1 MPAPARTVD
10 LPKDAHTAVRGAGLA
25 QFDIAAGLLLT
36 IAIAAT
42 AFALRLIPGL
52 AIASPMIIAVGI
64 GIAANAAV
72 GLPMWARAGIAFV
85 LRRVLRFAIVLLG
98 LQLTAAQVMDV
109 GATGIGI
116 IVATLATTFIFTVWL
131 GRILGVDRK
140 LTELIAAGTSICGA
154 SAIIATNT
162 VTRAR
167 GEDAAYA
174 VACVTVLGSIAM
186 FVYPLLAGLLPLDPH
201 AYGLWAGA
209 SIHEVAQVAAAAFQG
224 GPEAGEVGT
233 VTKLSRVIFLAP
245 LIMTLGAL
253 AMRRASPD
261 DDGKAAPST
270 PVPWFVLG
278 FAALILLNSFVPLPP
293 EAKSAAGTLTTF
305 LLTMALAAMGLQTD
319 IARLRDRGIR
329 PLLLGLGATLFI
341 AGFSL
346 TLVLLLV

>member
-1 MPAPARTVD
+1 MDASGRTAAR
-10 LPKDAHTAVRGAGLA
+10 PNGAHAAAGGHALA
-25 QFDIAAGLLLT
+25 QFDIAAGVLLT
-36 IAIAAT
+36 MAIAAT

-52 AIASPMIIAVGI
+52 SIASPMIIAVGI
-64 GIAANAAV
+64 GIATNAAV
-72 GLPMWARAGIAFV
+72 GVPVWARAGIAFV
-85 LRRVLRFAIVLLG
+85 LRRILRFAIVLLG
-98 LQLTAAQVMDV
+98 LQLTAAQVIDV
-109 GATGIGI
+109 GAAGIAI
-116 IVATLATTFIFTVWL
+116 IAVTLAATFVFTTWL
-131 GRILGVDRK
+131 GRTLGVDRK

-174 VACVTVLGSIAM
+174 VACVTVFGSIAM
-186 FVYPLLAGLLPLDPH
+186 FVYPLLASLLPLDAH

-245 LIMTLGAL
+245 LIMALGAL
-253 AMRRASPD
+253 AVRRASPD
-261 DDGKAAPST
+261 DGSQAALST
-270 PVPWFVLG
+270 PVPWFVLA
-278 FAALILLNSFVPLPP
+278 FAGLILLNSVMPLPP
-293 EAKSAAGTLTTF
+293 AAKSAAGTLTTF
-305 LLTMALAAMGLQTD
+305 MLTMALAAMGLQTS

>member
-1 MPAPARTVD
+1 MINLANDARSASPTQSAPFV
-10 LPKDAHTAVRGAGLA
+10 GGLA

-36 IAIAAT
+36 IAIAAA
-42 AFALRLIPGL
+42 AFGLRLIPGVSILSPLIL
-52 AIASPMIIAVGI
+52 AVVI
-64 GIAANAAV
+64 GIATNAAV
-72 GLPMWARAGIAFV
+72 GLPVWARAGIAFV

-98 LQLTAAQVMDV
+98 LQLTVSQVMDV
-109 GATGIGI
+109 GAIGIGI
-116 IVATLATTFIFTVWL
+116 IAVTLAATFVFTVWL
-131 GRILGVDRK
+131 GRVLGVDRK

-174 VACVTVLGSIAM
+174 LACVTVLGSIAM
-186 FVYPLLAGLLPLDPH
+186 FVYPMLGNLLHLNPH

-224 GPEAGEVGT
+224 GPEAGEIGT

-245 LIMTLGAL
+245 LIMLLGAI
-253 AMRRASPD
+253 AVRRASPD
-261 DDGKAAPST
+261 DDGKIAPSA

-278 FAALILLNSFVPLPP
+278 FAGLILLNSAMPLPP
-293 EAKSAAGTLTTF
+293 IAKSTAGTLTTF
-305 LLTMALAAMGLQTD
+305 LLTMALAAMGLQTS

>member
-1 MPAPARTVD
+1 MAD
-10 LPKDAHTAVRGAGLA
+10 LPKDARNASTAQAAPIVGGLQ

-36 IAIAAT
+36 IAIAAA
-42 AFALRLIPGL
+42 AFVLRLIPGVGVLSPLIL
-52 AIASPMIIAVGI
+52 AVVI
-64 GIAANAAV
+64 GMACNATI
-72 GLPMWARAGIAFV
+72 GLPVWARAGIAFV
-85 LRRVLRFAIVLLG
+85 LRRILRFAIVLLG
-98 LQLTAAQVMDV
+98 LQLTVAQVIDV

-116 IVATLATTFIFTVWL
+116 IAVTLAATFVFTVWL
-131 GRILGVDRK
+131 GRVLGVDRK

-174 VACVTVLGSIAM
+174 LACVTLLGSIAM
-186 FVYPLLAGLLPLDPH
+186 FVYPMLGSLMHLSPH

-224 GPEAGEVGT
+224 GPEAGEIGT
-233 VTKLSRVIFLAP
+233 VSKLSRVIFLAP
-245 LIMTLGAL
+245 LIMLLGAI
-253 AMRRASPD
+253 AVRRANPD
-261 DDGKAAPST
+261 DDGKPAPSA

-278 FAALILLNSFVPLPP
+278 FAGLILLNSMMPLPP
-293 EAKSAAGTLTTF
+293 VAKSAAGTLTTF
-305 LLTMALAAMGLQTD
+305 LLTMALAAMGLQTS

-329 PLLLGLGATLFI
+329 PLLLGCGATLFI

>member
-1 MPAPARTVD
+1 MDASGRTAD
-10 LPKDAHTAVRGAGLA
+10 LVKNIRAAAGGHGLA
-25 QFDIAAGLLLT
+25 HVDIAAGVLLAM
-36 IAIAAT
+36 AIAAT
-42 AFALRLIPGL
+42 AFVVRQIPGL
-52 AIASPMIIAVGI
+52 SIASPMIIAVGI

-72 GLPMWARAGIAFV
+72 GVPVWAHAGLSFV
-85 LRRVLRFAIVLLG
+85 LRRILRFAIVLLG
-98 LQLTAAQVMDV
+98 LQLTAAQVIDV
-109 GATGIGI
+109 GAVGIGI
-116 IVATLATTFIFTVWL
+116 IAVTLVSTFFFTVWL
-131 GRILGVDRK
+131 GRTLGVDHK

-174 VACVTVLGSIAM
+174 VACVTVFGSIAM
-186 FVYPLLAGLLPLDPH
+186 FVYPLLAGLLPLDAH

-253 AMRRASPD
+253 AVRRASPD
-261 DDGKAAPST
+261 DNSTAAPSA

-278 FAALILLNSFVPLPP
+278 FAGLILLNSVMPLPP
-293 EAKSAAGTLTTF
+293 AAKSAAGTFTSF
-305 LLTMALAAMGLQTD
+305 LLTMALAAMGLQIS

>member
-1 MPAPARTVD
+1 MDASGRTVD
-10 LPKDAHTAVRGAGLA
+10 LPNTTHAVTRGDGFAHV
-25 QFDIAAGLLLT
+25 DIAAGVLLT
-36 IAIAAT
+36 IAIAAA
-42 AFALRLIPGL
+42 AFALRMIPGL

-64 GIAANAAV
+64 GIAANAGL
-72 GLPMWARAGIAFV
+72 GLPMWARAGIAIV

-98 LQLTAAQVMDV
+98 LQLTAAQVIDV
-109 GATGIGI
+109 GAVGIGI
-116 IVATLATTFIFTVWL
+116 IAVTLVATFVFTTWL
-131 GRILGVDRK
+131 GRALGVDRK

-174 VACVTVLGSIAM
+174 VACVTVFGSIAM
-186 FVYPLLAGLLPLDPH
+186 FVYPLFAGVLPLDAH

-253 AMRRASPD
+253 AVRRASAD
-261 DDGKAAPST
+261 DDSQAAPAA

-278 FAALILLNSFVPLPP
+278 FAGLILLNSIMPLPP
-293 EAKSAAGTLTTF
+293 SAKSAAGTLTTF
-305 LLTMALAAMGLQTD
+305 LLTMALAAMGLQTS

-329 PLLLGLGATLFI
+329 PLLLGLGATMFI

>member
-1 MPAPARTVD
+1 MAN
-10 LPKDAHTAVRGAGLA
+10 LPKGDRSAAAVHTSSFGAGVA
-25 QFDIAAGLLLT
+25 PFDVAAGVLLT
-36 IAIAAT
+36 LAIAAT

-52 AIASPMIIAVGI
+52 TIASPMIIAVGI
-64 GIAANAAV
+64 GIAINAGY
-72 GLPMWARAGIAFV
+72 GLPIWARAGIAFV

-98 LQLTAAQVMDV
+98 LQLTAAQVIDV

-116 IVATLATTFIFTVWL
+116 IVATLAATFVFTVWL
-131 GRILGVDRK
+131 GRALGVDRK

-174 VACVTVLGSIAM
+174 VACVTVFGSIAM
-186 FVYPLLAGLLPLDPH
+186 FVYPLLAGLLSLDPH

-245 LIMTLGAL
+245 LIMALGAI
-253 AMRRASPD
+253 AVRRASPD
-261 DDGKAAPST
+261 SDGTAAPSA

-278 FAALILLNSFVPLPP
+278 FAGLILLNSFAPLPP

-305 LLTMALAAMGLQTD
+305 LLTMALAAMGLQTS

>member
-1 MPAPARTVD
+1 MAN
-10 LPKDAHTAVRGAGLA
+10 LPKGDRSAAAVHTSSFGAGVA
-25 QFDIAAGLLLT
+25 PFDVAAGVLLT
-36 IAIAAT
+36 LAIAAT

-52 AIASPMIIAVGI
+52 TIASPMIIAVGI
-64 GIAANAAV
+64 GIAINAGY
-72 GLPMWARAGIAFV
+72 GLPIWARAGIAFV

-98 LQLTAAQVMDV
+98 LQLTAAQVIDV

-116 IVATLATTFIFTVWL
+116 IVATLAATFVFTVWL
-131 GRILGVDRK
+131 GRALGVDRK

-174 VACVTVLGSIAM
+174 VACVTVFGSIAM
-186 FVYPLLAGLLPLDPH
+186 FVYPLLAGLLSLDPH

-245 LIMTLGAL
+245 LIMALGAI
-253 AMRRASPD
+253 AVRRVSPD
-261 DDGKAAPST
+261 SDGTAAPSA

-278 FAALILLNSFVPLPP
+278 FAGLILLNSFAPLPP
-293 EAKSAAGTLTTF
+293 EAKSTAGTLTTF
-305 LLTMALAAMGLQTD
+305 LLTMALAAMGLQTS

>member
-1 MPAPARTVD
+1 MVN
-10 LPKDAHTAVRGAGLA
+10 LPNDTRSASTTHAGPLSAGLA
-25 QFDIAAGLLLT
+25 QFDIASGLLLT

-42 AFALRLIPGL
+42 AFVLRLIPGVSILSPLIL
-52 AIASPMIIAVGI
+52 AVVI
-64 GIAANAAV
+64 GIATNAAV
-72 GLPMWARAGIAFV
+72 GLPEWARAGIAFV
-85 LRRVLRFAIVLLG
+85 LRRILRFAIVLLG
-98 LQLTAAQVMDV
+98 LQLTVAQVMDV

-116 IVATLATTFIFTVWL
+116 IVVTLAATFVFTVWL
-131 GRILGVDRK
+131 GRVLGVDRK

-174 VACVTVLGSIAM
+174 LACVTVLGSVAM
-186 FVYPLLAGLLPLDPH
+186 FVYPMLGGLLGLSPH

-224 GPEAGEVGT
+224 GPEAGEIGT

-245 LIMTLGAL
+245 LIMLLGAI
-253 AMRRASPD
+253 AVRRATPG
-261 DDGKAAPST
+261 DDGKIAPSA

-278 FAALILLNSFVPLPP
+278 FAGLILLNSVMPLPP
-293 EAKSAAGTLTTF
+293 VAKSAAGTLTTF
-305 LLTMALAAMGLQTD
+305 LLTMALAAMGLQTS